1 MSFQYCQYI
10 FPLTRTSE
18 ELAESIWHIN
28 PRSKSIE
35 GVARESASHSI
46 FSKAWNV
53 SEVPRNEEQS
63 QIITNLVPHHRI
75 IFETL
80 AALGCRPGEI
90 CALKKRDLVGGRVY
104 IQRAFDNAGHLKETK
119 SNKIQCKMLPPD
131 LYARLGELC
140 RDRLPEA
147 FIFSGQRGAPYRPV
161 YLTQLWKTAARKAEI
176 PVPLYVGTRH
186 SFATQRWEEIQ
197 KAGADKLASE
207 MGHASAGT
215 TFSHYVRTVPNL
227 SPVEK
232 KPS

>member
-1 MSFQYCQYI
+1 MADGVPVMKERGDIKDVPSKPKI
-10 FPLTRTSE
+10 KVPVRDVRVL
-18 ELAESIWHIN
+18 SI
-28 PRSKSIE
+28 
-35 GVARESASHSI
+35 
-46 FSKAWNV
+46 
-53 SEVPRNEEQS
+53 EEQS

-90 CALKKRDLVGGRVY
+90 CALKKRDLVGGRAY

-227 SPVEK
+227 SPVGK